1 MPKNGASAAPRPASQ
16 GVTAMPLVT
25 LTLRTGR
32 APALKTTVLDAVH
45 AALVASGV
53 PAADLFQ
60 RVLELDADHF
70 RFDARYPDVE
80 TVRTDDFALIEILWS
95 AGRSVKVKRKLLHDL
110 MATLGKGGI
119 DPENVMVCFKET
131 TWENWAFAGGRL
143 IHA

>member
-1 MPKNGASAAPRPASQ
+1 
-16 GVTAMPLVT
+16 MPLVT
-25 LTLRTGR
+25 LTLRQGR

-53 PAADLFQ
+53 PAADRFQ
-60 RVLELDADHF
+60 RVIELDAEHF
-70 RFDARYPDVE
+70 RFDPKYPDVE
-80 TVRTDDFALIEILWS
+80 TVRNDDFALIEILWS

-110 MATLGKGGI
+110 MAALAEAGL